1 VTALSLAVLAVLLSG
16 PAPAALA
23 RVPAV
28 RHAPRAAMALWQAVA
43 LAAVLSA
50 LGAGLALSTDRVL
63 DAEAGPGDVALAVV
77 ATALTAVVLGRLLVV
92 GHRVGTRLRAR
103 RRRHREAVELLGR
116 RDERWEAGSP
126 RVGVLVLDEQAV
138 AAYCLPAMLHRRI
151 VISRAVSDLLTDD
164 QLAAVVAHERA
175 HLVARHDLV
184 LEAFTVLHR
193 AFPRLVS
200 SSRALEEVRLLV
212 EVLADAAAR
221 RRHGALPLATAL
233 VALVDARTP
242 AAALAA
248 SGTSSQLLTRV
259 RLLTRRPGRLGLL
272 ALEAALYAVSLA
284 VLALP
289 TTFVVAPW
297 LTGL

>member
-1 VTALSLAVLAVLLSG
+1 VTALLLAVLAVLLSG

-23 RVPAV
+23 RVTAV
-28 RHAPRAAMALWQAVA
+28 RHAPRAAVTLWQAVA

-63 DAEAGPGDVALAVV
+63 DGEVAPADVLVAAAAVAV
-77 ATALTAVVLGRLLVV
+77 TAVVLGRLLVV
-92 GHRVGTRLRAR
+92 GHRVGTRLRSR
-103 RRRHREAVELLGR
+103 RRRHREAVELLGQ
-116 RDERWEAGSP
+116 RDERWASGSR
-126 RVGVLVLDEQAV
+126 RVGVLVLEDRAV
-138 AAYCLPAMLHRRI
+138 AAYCLPAMLRRRI
-151 VISRAVSDLLTDD
+151 VISRAVSDLLTEE

-175 HLVARHDLV
+175 HLSARHDLV

-200 SSRALEEVRLLV
+200 SSRALDEVRLLV
-212 EVLADAAAR
+212 EVLADGAAR
-221 RRHGALPLATAL
+221 RRHGAVPLAQAL
-233 VALVDARTP
+233 AALVDARTP

-248 SGTSSQLLTRV
+248 SGSSTQLVTRV
-259 RLLTRRPGRLGLL
+259 RLLTHRPGRVGVL
-272 ALEAALYAVSLA
+272 ALDLALYAASAA

-297 LTGL
+297 LTAL